1 MKTLYLPSPRST
13 FTIGLFG
20 FDVTKVKEYK
30 DAVIIGLTDDGYE
43 TMAINFAQIRK
54 FIVLQREV
62 IKKYKEYYEGSQNG
76 SKETSK
82 GQ

>member
-1 MKTLYLPSPRST
+1 MAPIEWVVVNKENAK
-13 FTIGLFG
+13 II
-20 FDVTKVKEYK
+20 FDRLVKENK

-62 IKKYKEYYEGSQNG
+62 IKKYTEYYEGSQNG

>member
-1 MKTLYLPSPRST
+1 MAPIEWVVVNKENAK
-13 FTIGLFG
+13 II
-20 FDVTKVKEYK
+20 FDRLVKENK

-62 IKKYKEYYEGSQNG
+62 IKKYKEYYEGSQDG